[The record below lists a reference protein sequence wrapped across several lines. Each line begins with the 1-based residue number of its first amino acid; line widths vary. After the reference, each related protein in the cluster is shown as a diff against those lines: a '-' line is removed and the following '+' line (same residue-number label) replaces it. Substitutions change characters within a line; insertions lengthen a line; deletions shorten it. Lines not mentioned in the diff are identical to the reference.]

1 MSKTSYATPF
11 AIIHVHN
18 ANRTPL
24 RSVYQKKKAESSG
37 QPPLVM
43 AQENKNSFKTGDPAN
58 SGLSKTQLKVSQSIY
73 Y

>member
-24 RSVYQKKKAESSG
+24 RSVYQKKK
-37 QPPLVM
+37 Q
-43 AQENKNSFKTGDPAN
+43 
-58 SGLSKTQLKVSQSIY
+58 KVQGNHHL
-73 Y
+73 